1 MNSMGATRRNLHCLL
16 SRVCRKRSYGA
27 QPQGGTSPSSSSSSQ
42 QLINLEYEYSAHKL
56 VPFLLFL
63 SVLLLLLFHIS
74 LFFSF
79 LGVLGFNP

>member
-27 QPQGGTSPSSSSSSQ
+27 QPQGGTSPSSSSSP

-56 VPFLLFL
+56 VPFPLFL

-79 LGVLGFNP
+79 LGFLGFNP